1 VSDPAIALVFS
12 SEPWVERLHRHCA
25 DHGGAHVR
33 QIVLDPQLCFDEE
46 FDTLVASHR
55 WPALTP
61 GLVQSMH
68 ERGRSVVGVYDDQ
81 VALDHVERT
90 GVDAV
95 LAVDAPMGE
104 FVAVLRDLGTV
115 ARPPVDVSKNEG
127 RGDGRLVVVGGP
139 GGSGATEV
147 AIELA
152 RRFASAAPT
161 ALVDMD
167 DVVPA
172 VAPRLGLPLEPNVR
186 TAIDAAVFG
195 IGVLELI
202 DVGGELAVLG
212 GLPNVATWSQVRA
225 EEVRALLSALT
236 RNGRTVVAN
245 IGSRLESIGE
255 PERFGLSRVVLGQA
269 EVVVGVVEPSPV
281 GVIRAI
287 DWMAPSAASRRVRA
301 STLSSH
307 ACRVGH
313 FVVTRSRRNSRRH
326 DHRRSRSFPTTRE
339 CETPR
344 GAGRSCARARS
355 PERFGFSVGPWRPR
369 SGRVDERCLR
379 NDSP

>member
-1 VSDPAIALVFS
+1 MSDPAIALVFS
-12 SEPWVERLHRHCA
+12 PEPWVERLHRHCA

-104 FVAVLRDLGTV
+104 FVSVLRDLGTV
-115 ARPPVDVSKNEG
+115 ARPPVDASKNEG
-127 RGDGRLVVVGGP
+127 RGGGRLVVVGGP
-139 GGSGATEV
+139 GGSGVTEV

-236 RNGRTVVAN
+236 RDGRTVVAN

-287 DWMAPSAASRRVRA
+287 DWMAAVRSLTPRACVDLVVARV
-301 STLSSH
+301 
-307 ACRVGH
+307 
-313 FVVTRSRRNSRRH
+313 
-326 DHRRSRSFPTTRE
+326 
-339 CETPR
+339 PR
-344 GAGRSCARARS
+344 GAFRRHEIEAELA
-355 PERFGFSVGPWRPR
+355 PTRPSSITFVPDDPRVRDAAWSGSLVR
-369 SGRVDERCLR
+369 SGPFTKAIRVLGGALAPEVGSGR
-379 NDSP
+379 